1 MTTRDRLP
9 SISDHRDSEIM
20 SPAQADALLLA
31 YAQLEHRIHDLE
43 SRLADSSPPSRI
55 LDIRLPWGAR
65 VRGAAWAVASV
76 LVLLG
81 LLGGIAYVAASW
93 GRPPADGR

>member
-1 MTTRDRLP
+1 
-9 SISDHRDSEIM
+9 M
-20 SPAQADALLLA
+20 SPAQADALLSA
-31 YAQLEHRIHDLE
+31 YAMLEHRVHDLE
-43 SRLADSSPPSRI
+43 SRLADSSPPGRT

-76 LVLLG
+76 LVLLA

-93 GRPPADGR
+93 GRPAPSGR